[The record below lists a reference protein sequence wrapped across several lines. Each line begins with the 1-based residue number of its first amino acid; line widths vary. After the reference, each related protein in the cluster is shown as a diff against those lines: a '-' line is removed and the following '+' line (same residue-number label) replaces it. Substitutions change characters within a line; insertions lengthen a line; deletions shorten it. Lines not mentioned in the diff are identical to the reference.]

1 MHKPA
6 WLMAFNVVCVCALG
20 ILIAR
25 HVVAGYPHGVLLV
38 FGLAAVNFTVL
49 AFPTTRPGKKWVEI
63 FAQPVVEAE
72 LIVHRQEAARALE
85 EGERRTAEQEPHTPQ
100 KKVA

>member
-1 MHKPA
+1 MHKTA
-6 WLMAFNVVCVCALG
+6 WLMAFNVACVCALG

-25 HVVAGYPHGVLLV
+25 HVVAGYPHGVLIV
-38 FGLAAVNFTVL
+38 CGLAAVNFTVL
-49 AFPTTRPGKKWVEI
+49 AFPTTRPGKWVEF

-72 LIVHRQEAARALE
+72 LIVHRREAARALE
-85 EGERRTAEQEPHTPQ
+85 EIERHPAEQEPHTPQ